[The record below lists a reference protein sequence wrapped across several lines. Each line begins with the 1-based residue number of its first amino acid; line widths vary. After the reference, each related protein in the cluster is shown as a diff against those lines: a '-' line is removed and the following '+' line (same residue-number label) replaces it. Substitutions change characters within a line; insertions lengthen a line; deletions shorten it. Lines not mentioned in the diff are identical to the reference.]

1 MSLPTKNGIM
11 IIKRE
16 RSDEDEAWKINQRRL
31 DAVNY
36 AKRSEVVAKGLMGV
50 RELSFWQS
58 NTEIHSRT

>member
-36 AKRSEVVAKGLMGV
+36 AKRSEVVAKGLRGV